1 MRTAYVTNRT
11 PESVNPSRAYGKK
24 HKLMTAS
31 HVTSVTP
38 TVFTRHGLSGTPFQL
53 RPITVPKSTSGKEMN
68 AHMKKITTTA

>member
-1 MRTAYVTNRT
+1 
-11 PESVNPSRAYGKK
+11 
-24 HKLMTAS
+24 MTAS